1 MAMDNEPLDSKA
13 SQVERLLKLLAHRGR
28 LMVLCN
34 LMEGERSA
42 GDLESVAKLSQSAL
56 SQHLAKL
63 REEKIVST
71 RRDAQRIYYRLADD
85 RTRTILDCLTQT
97 FAADIKPAMDRL
109 AEQAQQLTPEATQ
122 TYSGGNFPEDSSRIA

>member
-1 MAMDNEPLDSKA
+1 MMPELESLDSNA
-13 SQVERLLKLLAHRGR
+13 PQVEKLLKLLAHRGR

-63 REEKIVST
+63 REEKIVAT
-71 RRDAQRIYYRLADD
+71 RRDAQRIYYRLADQ
-85 RTRTILDCLTQT
+85 RTRTILSCLTQT
-97 FAADIKPAMDRL
+97 FANELSPQPSVEQYAERPA
-109 AEQAQQLTPEATQ
+109 APEITK
-122 TYSGGNFPEDSSRIA
+122 YSA

>member
-1 MAMDNEPLDSKA
+1 MMPELESIDSNA
-13 SQVERLLKLLAHRGR
+13 PQVEKLLKLLAHRGR

-63 REEKIVST
+63 REEKIVAT
-71 RRDAQRIYYRLADD
+71 RRDAQRIYYRLADQ
-85 RTRTILDCLTQT
+85 RTRTILSCLTQT
-97 FAADIKPAMDRL
+97 FANEL
-109 AEQAQQLTPEATQ
+109 GAQQPPVDQLSESPAAPHMSK
-122 TYSGGNFPEDSSRIA
+122 YSA

>member
-1 MAMDNEPLDSKA
+1 MMPELESLDSNA
-13 SQVERLLKLLAHRGR
+13 PQVEKLLKLLAHRGR

-63 REEKIVST
+63 REEKIVAT
-71 RRDAQRIYYRLADD
+71 RRDAQRIYYRLADE
-85 RTRTILDCLTQT
+85 RTRTILSCLTQT
-97 FAADIKPAMDRL
+97 FANELCPEPKVEAF
-109 AEQAQQLTPEATQ
+109 AEAPVAPEIAK
-122 TYSGGNFPEDSSRIA
+122 YSA

>member
-1 MAMDNEPLDSKA
+1 MMPELESFDSKA
-13 SQVERLLKLLAHRGR
+13 TQVEKLLKLLAHRGR

-63 REEKIVST
+63 REEKIVAT
-71 RRDAQRIYYRLADD
+71 RRDAQRIYYRLADPK
-85 RTRTILDCLTQT
+85 TRTILSCLTQT
-97 FAADIKPAMDRL
+97 FASDL
-109 AEQAQQLTPEATQ
+109 APQPQVQQPSVERFAERPVAEITK
-122 TYSGGNFPEDSSRIA
+122 YSA

>member
-1 MAMDNEPLDSKA
+1 MMPELESLDSNA
-13 SQVERLLKLLAHRGR
+13 PQVEKLLKLLAHRGR

-63 REEKIVST
+63 REEKIVAT
-71 RRDAQRIYYRLADD
+71 RRDAQRIYYRLADQ
-85 RTRTILDCLTQT
+85 RTRTILSCLTQT
-97 FAADIKPAMDRL
+97 FANELSPQPPVEQYAERPA
-109 AEQAQQLTPEATQ
+109 APEITK
-122 TYSGGNFPEDSSRIA
+122 YSA

>member
-1 MAMDNEPLDSKA
+1 MMPELESIDSNA
-13 SQVERLLKLLAHRGR
+13 VQVEKLLKLLAHRGR

-63 REEKIVST
+63 REEKIVAT

-85 RTRTILDCLTQT
+85 RTRTILSCLTQT
-97 FAADIKPAMDRL
+97 FANELSPEPKVESIAEAPA
-109 AEQAQQLTPEATQ
+109 APEITK
-122 TYSGGNFPEDSSRIA
+122 YSA

>member
-1 MAMDNEPLDSKA
+1 MMPELESIDSNA
-13 SQVERLLKLLAHRGR
+13 PQVEKLLKLLAHRGR

-63 REEKIVST
+63 REEKIVAT
-71 RRDAQRIYYRLADD
+71 RRDAQRIYYRLADQ
-85 RTRTILDCLTQT
+85 RTRTILSCLTQT
-97 FAADIKPAMDRL
+97 FANELSPQPSVEPFAERPAASEM
-109 AEQAQQLTPEATQ
+109 TK
-122 TYSGGNFPEDSSRIA
+122 YSA

>member
-1 MAMDNEPLDSKA
+1 MAVELEAFDAKA
-13 SQVERLLKLLAHRGR
+13 TQVEKLLKLLAHRGR

-63 REEKIVST
+63 REEKIVAT
-71 RRDAQRIYYRLADD
+71 RRDAQRIYYRLADQ
-85 RTRTILDCLTQT
+85 RTRTILSCLTQT
-97 FAADIKPAMDRL
+97 FANEISPSIERFSEHTVAPVAPVNQGVNR
-109 AEQAQQLTPEATQ
+109 A
-122 TYSGGNFPEDSSRIA
+122 F